1 MHNGYINVDNKKM
14 SKSLGNFFTVRDVAK
29 LYGYEPIRYLMISS
43 HYRSPIN
50 YNYDI
55 VEQSKAS
62 LNRLYTCRES
72 LDFALNNAEENAS
85 KSDAD
90 ILALFD
96 RRRQQFVTAM
106 DDDLNTADGL
116 SAVFELVRDINTR
129 VIDAA
134 ASVAICKE
142 AARLLDELCGVLGI
156 LYNRKT
162 DSLDE
167 RVEALIAARTAARRD
182 KDWAKA
188 DVIRDELKA
197 MGVLLEDTPQGI
209 KWRLA
214 E

>member
-1 MHNGYINVDNKKM
+1 
-14 SKSLGNFFTVRDVAK
+14 VRDVAE

-167 RVEALIAARTAARRD
+167 RVGALIAARTAARRD

-188 DVIRDELKA
+188 DAIRDELKA